1 MLPDK
6 ITLAPPLT
14 QQHLLR
20 PLQLLRPQQLL
31 LRLQIQA
38 VPQLPVCVATT
49 GHDALTGTKG
59 PGSAAADTDVGS
71 R

>member
-1 MLPDK
+1 MLPDN

-20 PLQLLRPQQLL
+20 PLQLLR
-31 LRLQIQA
+31 LQMQA

>member
-1 MLPDK
+1 MLPDN
-6 ITLAPPLT
+6 IPLAPPLM
-14 QQHLLR
+14 QQPLLR
-20 PLQLLRPQQLL
+20 QLQLS
-31 LRLQIQA
+31 RLQMQA

>member
-1 MLPDK
+1 MLPDN
-6 ITLAPPLT
+6 ITLAPPLM
-14 QQHLLR
+14 QQPLLR
-20 PLQLLRPQQLL
+20 QLQLS
-31 LRLQIQA
+31 RLQMQA

>member
-1 MLPDK
+1 MLPDN

-14 QQHLLR
+14 QQH
-20 PLQLLRPQQLL
+20 LLRPQQLL

-59 PGSAAADTDVGS
+59 PGSAAEDTDVGS